1 MTELNRILHVEDD
14 LDILEIADM
23 ALGLIGGFE
32 VSQADR
38 GEKALAMLDS
48 VNPQLIL
55 SDVQMPGLTGPETLA
70 AIRATPGFETVPA
83 IYMTAKMMEVETG
96 SLSGPYDL
104 GVISKPFDP
113 TSLAEQIRALW
124 AARAE
129 VAA

>member
-1 MTELNRILHVEDD
+1 MTELTRILHVEDD

-32 VSQADR
+32 VTQADR
-38 GEKALAMLDS
+38 GEKALDVLQSAA
-48 VNPQLIL
+48 PQLIL

-70 AIRATPGFETVPA
+70 AIRATPGFETIPA

-96 SLSGPYDL
+96 ALSGPYDL

-113 TSLAEQIRALW
+113 ISLAEQIRSMW
-124 AARAE
+124 AAGVE
-129 VAA
+129 QAA